1 MGCSMFCTPFQ
12 LVAGP
17 IGILVLGLV
26 LVLILILILLAILV
40 FALIVHGSTPHYD
53 SLRQCRDISLS
64 NLLRFILGAEKKTC
78 QQAAKNCSC
87 NSG

>member
-26 LVLILILILLAILV
+26 LVLILILLAILV
-40 FALIVHGSTPHYD
+40 FVLIVHGSTPHYE
-53 SLRQCRDISLS
+53 SLRHCRYISLS
-64 NLLRFILGAEKKTC
+64 NLLRFILGTEKKTR

-87 NSG
+87 DSG

>member
-26 LVLILILILLAILV
+26 LVLILLAILV
-40 FALIVHGSTPHYD
+40 FVLIVHGSTPHYD

>member
-26 LVLILILILLAILV
+26 LVLILLAILV
-40 FALIVHGSTPHYD
+40 FVLIVHGSTPHYD

-78 QQAAKNCSC
+78 QQAAKNCSR

>member
-26 LVLILILILLAILV
+26 LVLILLAILV
-40 FALIVHGSTPHYD
+40 FVLIVHGSTPYYD
-53 SLRQCRDISLS
+53 SLRQCRYIRLS

>member
-26 LVLILILILLAILV
+26 LVLILILLAILV
-40 FALIVHGSTPHYD
+40 FVLIVHGSTPHYD